1 MPGTTNAAGQTMQ
14 NAVQEPGGPD
24 RYTFMPWLLDRRW
37 PRRRALRNAAARRA
51 LQLASEG
58 RRSAI
63 YERDTGLYAFW
74 YPQLRAEEELVRAD
88 GLACVSIWI
97 DDPGRLQLLIAS
109 AQACIRRYDM
119 AAYLDNGHVVL
130 VLLDETSIHAQVVMN
145 RIAVVMGGG
154 MSAGISTYPEDGT
167 TFGELLERAKARAAT
182 IDLAA

>member
-1 MPGTTNAAGQTMQ
+1 MRWLFDRLWPG
-14 NAVQEPGGPD
+14 
-24 RYTFMPWLLDRRW
+24 
-37 PRRRALRNAAARRA
+37 RRALRNAAARRA
-51 LQLASEG
+51 FELASQG

-74 YPQLRAEEELVRAD
+74 YLQLRTEEELVRAERI
-88 GLACVSIWI
+88 GHNLACVSIWI
-97 DDPGRLQLLIAS
+97 DEPDRLQRLVAS
-109 AQACIRRYDM
+109 AQACVRRYDM

-130 VLLDETSIHAQVVMN
+130 VLLDETPIHAQVVMN

-154 MSAGISTYPEDGT
+154 MTAGISTYPEDGT